1 MDVERSLQCGL
12 LVDAVVDILS
22 FNDLIP
28 PARHGD
34 DLIGLRCGEGLFFS
48 PLGLSRGWACEY
60 LIFNESLSQASATVF
75 VQKLPMFLPG

>member
-1 MDVERSLQCGL
+1 MDGERSLRRGL

-34 DLIGLRCGEGLFFS
+34 DLIGLRCGEGHFFF
-48 PLGLSRGWACEY
+48 LGLSRGWTCEY
-60 LIFNESLSQASATVF
+60 LISNEYLSQASATVF
-75 VQKLPMFLPG
+75 LQKLPIFLPG